1 MTRPRPDRARVLV
14 AGAGGAIGAAVCRGL
29 AGDYDVVA
37 LPGPGFGASATG
49 HEPGITWH
57 PCEAFSRRDVDAALA
72 GCDYV
77 VYLVHTRVATARLD
91 QAACEDMD
99 LLVADNVARAAR
111 RHGIRQ
117 IIYLG
122 GLLGRGTGEVG
133 YRGHR
138 LEVPQALAFYGT
150 PVTTLRAGL
159 IVAPGSSTVR
169 LLAGAAS
176 SSRLVLVP
184 KWAMTRRQPIAV
196 TDVVRGIRF
205 CLGKTEAF
213 CREFEV
219 GGPAVL
225 DYGELLSRAARVLER
240 DPIIATVP
248 WFPPWLY
255 AWYLRISSPGSHHAL
270 ARLVVEDLR
279 QDIVVGDNPVQAHIA
294 DGATRPGDLI
304 RAEIERVGG
313 RLPDNP
319 RMSRL
324 AETAAVLRS
333 ARQVRSIQRVM
344 LPSGRDAG
352 WIAEHYFS
360 WLSRFTA
367 PFVQCK
373 VDARGSCD
381 VLSRLPRLLLLRLTF
396 QPDDSSADRRMYHV
410 TGGLLARRRSAGR
423 PRLEFRSVLNGR
435 SIIIAIHD
443 FQPRLPWIFYRA
455 TQALIHL
462 FVMRAFQRHMSRLA
476 TGNVAH
482 ERDEP

>member
-1 MTRPRPDRARVLV
+1 
-14 AGAGGAIGAAVCRGL
+14 VCRGL

-37 LPGPGFGASATG
+37 LPGPGFRIPAKGP
-49 HEPGITWH
+49 EPGITWH

-111 RHGIRQ
+111 RHGVRQ

-122 GLLGRGTGEVG
+122 GVLGRGTGDVRRLE
-133 YRGHR
+133 RR

-159 IVAPGSSTVR
+159 IVAPGGSTVR
-169 LLAGAAS
+169 LLAGAATR
-176 SSRLVLVP
+176 SRLVLVP

-205 CLGKTEAF
+205 CLGKAETF
-213 CREFEV
+213 CSEFEI
-219 GGPAVL
+219 GGPVVL
-225 DYGELLSRAARVLER
+225 DYGELLRRAARVLER
-240 DPIIATVP
+240 DPIVATVP
-248 WFPPWLY
+248 WFPAWLY
-255 AWYLRISSPGSHHAL
+255 AWYLRFSSPGSHRAL
-270 ARLVVEDLR
+270 ARLAVEDLR

-294 DGATRPGDLI
+294 DGAAAAGDLI
-304 RAEIERVGG
+304 RAEIGRLGG

-319 RMSRL
+319 RKPRL
-324 AETAAVLRS
+324 DEHISVLRS
-333 ARQVRSIQRVM
+333 ARQVRSIQRVV

-352 WIAEHYFS
+352 WIAGHYFS

-367 PFVQCK
+367 PLVQCK
-373 VDARGSCD
+373 VDAGGSCD

-396 QPDDSSADRRMYHV
+396 QPDDSSSDRRMYHV
-410 TGGLLARRRSAGR
+410 TGGLLARRQTAGR

-435 SIIIAIHD
+435 CAIIAIHD

-455 TQALIHL
+455 TQATIHL
-462 FVMRAFQRHMSRLA
+462 LVMRAFQRHMSRFA
-476 TGNVAH
+476 TG
-482 ERDEP
+482 RDAPPTRREP